1 MGSLERRVYAVI
13 DISRESQEKSVCS
26 YRYLKGSLKR
36 RVYAVIDISRG
47 VSRGECMQL

>member
-1 MGSLERRVYAVI
+1 MQLY
-13 DISRESQEKSVCS
+13 ISQGKSQEESVCS
-26 YRYLKGSLKR
+26 YRYLKGCLKR

>member
-1 MGSLERRVYAVI
+1 MQLY
-13 DISRESQEKSVCS
+13 ISEGESQEESVCS

-36 RVYAVIDISRG
+36 RVYAVIYISRE